1 MSFTIEDAVRA
12 SEAFRY
18 QLLGRLR
25 MDCNAYIENGDP
37 KRLWAHSPQKQI
49 EFMNAIYDSF
59 DDDKKP
65 EWLSKDEIENINQ
78 KIMEKERNNAQELET
93 VQMDNGE
100 VIPLYNLSNLRDFF
114 KEKFPEGITISV
126 PPMSINELKEM
137 DDYKITG
144 DFHNLD
150 LTEFWGKINNTQGY
164 LEYAGEGILQAEMR
178 LKPEDYHLIMPE
190 DTYANRDDNVA
201 CEDLDWD
208 VKAATTFAHIHG
220 QNTDDMTVEVT
231 KGVESLRH
239 LYIEGR
245 PFHQAVKDIYHTG
258 CTLDIELKQL
268 YALED
273 LMKEGL
279 KGKPVPECLEELME
293 EVTKNAPLE
302 KKEELYQLRAHE
314 LLMKCGYV
322 AIQPFNIKAQFK
334 NEQAAYDAVDKIN
347 QMNPEE
353 VSDYLKPI
361 AVRNGSLIE
370 VSNNNASIKGILEM
384 EKFFI
389 MDDDCLEVDVL
400 PYQDFRQTSYL
411 MLANGQVIGGYRNM
425 ENLHRGTELYLHD
438 NMLSQYKTDNAIPFN
453 AMKEI
458 QWNNNSEIQV
468 VKEFQKQQML
478 DSAYLIDVKFIH
490 TAENEMIV
498 SARTIRQG
506 NLESKVLKPEDVA
519 LYHAAK
525 DMGEYNFYD
534 FERLTAYDYYK
545 NEITEEAAHF
555 NRMNEAKNKAHER
568 IEKTKDRIEHVEL
581 FGKIDNLKMRCII
594 DGKWTEGR
602 SVPQKSLIMHSFSFL
617 NNKGK
622 EWAHYNNYFHESVLK
637 SEAYNLYKDVLGVE
651 ETKQQSFKR

>member
-12 SEAFRY
+12 SESFRY

-65 EWLSKDEIENINQ
+65 EWITKQDIERINNKMMQKDNNTQEIEYVRI
-78 KIMEKERNNAQELET
+78 
-93 VQMDNGE
+93 DNDD
-100 VIPLYNLSNLRDFF
+100 VIPLYNLSTLRQFF
-114 KEKFPEGITISV
+114 QEKFPEGITISV
-126 PPMSINELKEM
+126 PSMTIAELKEL
-137 DDYKITG
+137 DDYKITE
-144 DFHNLD
+144 DYHMMDN
-150 LTEFWGKINNTQGY
+150 TEIWGKINDTQNSVKSKGD
-164 LEYAGEGILQAEMR
+164 GILDCEIR
-178 LKPEDYHLIMPE
+178 LSPEDYGLILPE
-190 DTYANRDDNVA
+190 VRYGYKYPELEELNWEEKAPTALVYKHKNDCNDINV
-201 CEDLDWD
+201 D
-208 VKAATTFAHIHG
+208 VS
-220 QNTDDMTVEVT
+220 VST
-231 KGVESLRH
+231 KTLQC

-245 PFHQAVKDIYHTG
+245 PFHQAIKDIYHIG
-258 CTLDIELKQL
+258 CTLDVELKQL

-273 LMKEGL
+273 LMKQGL
-279 KGKPVPECLEELME
+279 KGQPLPECLEGLME
-293 EVTKNAPLE
+293 EVTKDAPAE
-302 KKEELYQLRAHE
+302 KKEDLYQLRAHE
-314 LLMKCGYV
+314 LLMKCGYA

-389 MDDDCLEVDVL
+389 MADDCLEVDVL
-400 PYQDFRQTSYL
+400 PYQNFRQTSYL

-458 QWNNNSEIQV
+458 QWDNNSEIQV
-468 VKEFQKQQML
+468 VKEFQVQQML

-519 LYHAAK
+519 LYHTAK

-555 NRMNEAKNKAHER
+555 NQMNEAKNKAHER

-602 SVPQKSLIMHSFSFL
+602 SVPQKSEIMHSLSSL
-617 NNKGK
+617 NYKEK
-622 EWAHYNNYFHESVLK
+622 EWAHYNNFFHESVLK

-651 ETKQQSFKR
+651 ETKQQSIKR

>member
-12 SEAFRY
+12 SESFRY

-65 EWLSKDEIENINQ
+65 EWITKQDIERINNKMMQKDNNTQEIEYVRI
-78 KIMEKERNNAQELET
+78 
-93 VQMDNGE
+93 DNDD
-100 VIPLYNLSNLRDFF
+100 VIPLYNLSTLRQFF
-114 KEKFPEGITISV
+114 QEKFPEGITISV
-126 PPMSINELKEM
+126 PSMTIAELKEL
-137 DDYKITG
+137 DDYKITE
-144 DFHNLD
+144 DYHMMDN
-150 LTEFWGKINNTQGY
+150 TEIWGKINDTQNSVKSKGD
-164 LEYAGEGILQAEMR
+164 GILDCEIR
-178 LKPEDYHLIMPE
+178 LSPEDYGLILPE
-190 DTYANRDDNVA
+190 VRYGYKYPELEELNWEEKAPTALVYKHKNDCNDINV
-201 CEDLDWD
+201 D
-208 VKAATTFAHIHG
+208 VS
-220 QNTDDMTVEVT
+220 VST
-231 KGVESLRH
+231 KTLQC

-245 PFHQAVKDIYHTG
+245 PFHQAIKDIYHIG
-258 CTLDIELKQL
+258 CTLDVELKQL

-273 LMKEGL
+273 LMKQGL
-279 KGKPVPECLEELME
+279 KGQPLPECLEGLME
-293 EVTKNAPLE
+293 EVTKDAPAE
-302 KKEELYQLRAHE
+302 KKEDLYQLRAHE
-314 LLMKCGYV
+314 LLMKCGYA

-361 AVRNGSLIE
+361 AVRTGSLIE

-389 MDDDCLEVDVL
+389 MADDCLEVDVL
-400 PYQDFRQTSYL
+400 PYQNFRQTSYL

-458 QWNNNSEIQV
+458 QWDNNSEIQV
-468 VKEFQKQQML
+468 VKEFQVQQML

-519 LYHAAK
+519 LYHTAK

-555 NRMNEAKNKAHER
+555 NQMNEAKNKAHER

-602 SVPQKSLIMHSFSFL
+602 SVPQKSEIMHSLSSL
-617 NNKGK
+617 NYKEK
-622 EWAHYNNYFHESVLK
+622 EWAHYNNFFHESVLK

-651 ETKQQSFKR
+651 ETKQQSIKR

>member
-12 SEAFRY
+12 SESFRY

-65 EWLSKDEIENINQ
+65 EWITKQDIERINNKMMQKDNNTQEIEYVRI
-78 KIMEKERNNAQELET
+78 
-93 VQMDNGE
+93 DNDD
-100 VIPLYNLSNLRDFF
+100 VIPLYNLSTLRQFF
-114 KEKFPEGITISV
+114 QEKFPEGITISV
-126 PPMSINELKEM
+126 PSMTIAELKEL
-137 DDYKITG
+137 DDYKITE
-144 DFHNLD
+144 DYHMMDN
-150 LTEFWGKINNTQGY
+150 TEIWGKINDTQNSVKSKGD
-164 LEYAGEGILQAEMR
+164 GILDCEIR
-178 LKPEDYHLIMPE
+178 LSPEDYGLILPE
-190 DTYANRDDNVA
+190 VRYGYKYPELEELNWEEKAPTALVYKHKNDCNDINV
-201 CEDLDWD
+201 D
-208 VKAATTFAHIHG
+208 VS
-220 QNTDDMTVEVT
+220 VST
-231 KGVESLRH
+231 KTLQC

-245 PFHQAVKDIYHTG
+245 PFHQAIKDIYHIG
-258 CTLDIELKQL
+258 CTLDVELKQL

-273 LMKEGL
+273 LMKQGL
-279 KGKPVPECLEELME
+279 KGQPLPECLEGLME
-293 EVTKNAPLE
+293 EVTKDAPAE
-302 KKEELYQLRAHE
+302 KKEDLYQLRAHE
-314 LLMKCGYV
+314 LLMKCGYA

-389 MDDDCLEVDVL
+389 MSDDCLEVDVL
-400 PYQDFRQTSYL
+400 PYQNFRQTSYL
-411 MLANGQVIGGYRNM
+411 MLANGQVIGGYQNM

-458 QWNNNSEIQV
+458 QWDNNSEIQV
-468 VKEFQKQQML
+468 VKEFQVQQML

-555 NRMNEAKNKAHER
+555 NQMNEAKNKAHER

-602 SVPQKSLIMHSFSFL
+602 SVPQKSEIMHSLSSL
-617 NNKGK
+617 NYKEK
-622 EWAHYNNYFHESVLK
+622 EWAHYNNFFHESVLK
-637 SEAYNLYKDVLGVE
+637 SEAYNLYRNVLGVE
-651 ETKQQSFKR
+651 ETKQQSIKR